1 MGKVSFVIPVFK
13 VEKYLPEC
21 LDSLLRQKAAE
32 WEAILIDD
40 GSPDGS
46 GAICDAYAARDK
58 RFCVIHS
65 KNQGVAAARLAG
77 FRKSMG
83 QYVSFIDGDDWIDD
97 NFLSIINDAC
107 LEHQPDVI
115 VMKKA
120 DSDKGPTETKNYAY
134 RAGFYDRQRL
144 RSEIYPT
151 LMANPANALS
161 EIPGSLWGKVFH
173 REILEDNINYVDT
186 TLFMGEDQVWLWP
199 TLLQAN
205 NIVFLDE
212 ILYNYRQA
220 DGQATQRYHANL
232 ADNYL
237 RVIEILRKMNCEK
250 RRYSQYD
257 FSEQIDL
264 MQAQFAINAI
274 DNEFFSEAEG
284 WNHAYGTIKQLSNHL
299 GLQDV
304 LYRIDNQAFGRRKL
318 WLYLLQKKYNML
330 LLLLQIINENIR
342 RS

>member
-58 RFCVIHS
+58 HFCVIHS

-205 NIVFLDE
+205 NIVLLNE

-232 ADNYL
+232 SDNYL

-264 MQAQFAINAI
+264 MQVQFVINTI
-274 DNEFFSEAEG
+274 DNEFFPGAEG
-284 WNHAYGTIKQLSNHL
+284 MIYAYQVIRKFSHSES
-299 GLQDV
+299 LQKV
-304 LYRIDNQAFGRRKL
+304 LMKIPLKSFGRRRF
-318 WLYLLQKKYNML
+318 WLYFLQRRYDVL
-330 LLLLQIINENIR
+330 LLLLEFINARLR
-342 RS
+342 RQ